1 MQKMI
6 GSDEALCDLFEQS
19 RNRLSGPQ
27 RRHFMGEVVNAVGD
41 GGQRW
46 AESILGWSRTTI
58 RKAQQELANHST
70 QIKDQVHLRGRRP
83 IENHIPTLCDDIRE
97 IADRNSCQDP
107 TFDTTQVYCRLSAKS
122 VRNEL
127 LSTYPD
133 DQLPSVRTIRTKLN
147 RLNFPPTK
155 VAKSKVIKKIPQ
167 TDAIFEQV
175 HKVNA
180 QADQTKGVLRLS
192 MDAKAAIK
200 VGPYSRGGRSRR
212 KLQGA
217 DHDFQP
223 KLVLKLFGI
232 FLPHH
237 NQPYFYFNESKVTP
251 DMMVDCLE
259 QIWTSLDN
267 QYHVEKLVIN
277 LDNGPE
283 NHSGRTQFIK
293 RMVDFATTNRV
304 EIYLA
309 YYPPYHSKYNPI
321 ERVWGVLENHWNG
334 ELLDSREKILMLAE
348 SMTWNGNQP
357 VVQENPAMYETGKT
371 LSKEEMARY
380 ESQLERHQGLEK
392 WFVRIRPTTIH
403 TPDCMSQIPR

>member
-1 MQKMI
+1 MI
-6 GSDEALCDLFEQS
+6 GSDKALCDLFEQT
-19 RNRLSGPQ
+19 RNQLCGPQ
-27 RRHFMGEVVNAVGD
+27 RRFFMGEVANAIGD

-58 RKAQQELANHST
+58 RKAQQELANSPIQIEDKVHS
-70 QIKDQVHLRGRRP
+70 RGRKP
-83 IENHIPTLCDDIRE
+83 IEDHIPTLCDDIRK

-122 VRNEL
+122 VRDEL

-133 DQLPSVRTIRTKLN
+133 DQLPSERTIRTKLN
-147 RLNFPPTK
+147 QLDFPPTK
-155 VAKSKVIKKIPQ
+155 VAKSKPLKKIPQ
-167 TDAIFEQV
+167 TNAIFEQV

-180 QADQTKGVLRLS
+180 EADQSEGTLRIS

-212 KLQGA
+212 KHQA
-217 DHDFQP
+217 VDHDFQGE
-223 KLVLKLFGI
+223 LLLKLFGI
-232 FLPHH
+232 FLPRY
-237 NQPYFYFNESKVTP
+237 NQPYFYFNDSKVTP
-251 DMMVDCLE
+251 DLMVDCLQ
-259 QIWTSLDN
+259 QIWSDLN
-267 QYHVEKLVIN
+267 SKYHIQKLLIN

-293 RMVDFATTNRV
+293 RLVDFSSANQV

-334 ELLDSREKILMLAE
+334 ELLDSREKIIMLAK
-348 SMTWNGNQP
+348 SMTWNSNHP
-357 VVQENPAMYETGKT
+357 IVQEIPGTYQTGIT
-371 LSKEEMARY
+371 LNKKEMAIY
-380 ESQLERHQGLEK
+380 ESQLERHPDLGK
-392 WFVRIRPTTIH
+392 WFVRIRPATLQ
-403 TPDCMSQIPR
+403 TPDISSQTHVNN